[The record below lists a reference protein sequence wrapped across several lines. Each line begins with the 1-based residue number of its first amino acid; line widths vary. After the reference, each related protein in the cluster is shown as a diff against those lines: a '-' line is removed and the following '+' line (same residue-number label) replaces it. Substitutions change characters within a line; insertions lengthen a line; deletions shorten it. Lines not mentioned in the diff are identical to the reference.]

1 MWLDRN
7 PDLVFALGL
16 LLAMA
21 YTHGPRLLR
30 RTRYALRARRWACS
44 QRRQ

>member
-7 PDLVFALGL
+7 PDLVFAFGL
-16 LLAMA
+16 LLAVA

-30 RTRYALRARRWACS
+30 RVRYALRARRWARR
-44 QRRQ
+44 QRRR